1 VLGPLTVLLGQNAAD
16 EADLRCP
23 IGRDADDVGAAADF
37 PVQPF
42 LGGCGTRS
50 VARRLSGRW

>member
-1 VLGPLTVLLGQNAAD
+1 VLGPLTVLLGQNAVD

-42 LGGCGTRS
+42 LGGCGADRS
-50 VARRLSGRW
+50 PGRFREGG